1 MTDHTPRFTS
11 DWFTHNIPHWQ
22 AATAAPLVRPLRH
35 ALELGVF
42 EGRSVLWMLEHLH
55 IERVTAV
62 DWWDREWLER
72 QGHYDTETNFDHNV
86 AAYGARV
93 VKVKASTFDFL
104 KANTET
110 FDLIYIDGGHQGKS
124 VITDA
129 TLAHHA
135 LLPGGL
141 LIFDDYGQDK
151 DPRRIDRARG
161 AIDHFMELFADEYDV
176 VHVGYQV
183 ILRKT

>member
-22 AATAAPLVRPLRH
+22 TAVKTPTRPIRH

-42 EGRSVLWMLEHLH
+42 EGRSVLWMLDHLDV
-55 IERVTAV
+55 EKVTAV
-62 DWWDREWLER
+62 DWWDRAWLEHR
-72 QGHYDTETNFDHNV
+72 EHFDTEANFDHNI
-86 AAYGARV
+86 APYGDRV
-93 VKVKASTFDFL
+93 VKVKASTLDFL
-104 KANTET
+104 KTNTAT
-110 FDLIYIDGGHQGKS
+110 FDLIYIDGGHAGKN

-129 TLAHHA
+129 ALAHHA
-135 LLPGGL
+135 LRPNGL

-151 DPRRIDRARG
+151 DPTRIDRARG
-161 AIDHFMELFADEYDV
+161 AIDHFMELFADEYNV
-176 VHVGYQV
+176 IHIGYQV